1 MSAIPE
7 ISLRERIR
15 INLVSAMEEAG
26 LTQVQF
32 AEKLGI
38 SKGTVNNWV
47 RGNNSPDVDM
57 VPKICN
63 VLNIPVLFLYSPTKL
78 EPIEKSK
85 KSPPCSGEAMK
96 LAKDYDGMDRHGQ
109 EIVRLVADKE
119 LERLRTEPAVK
130 PAAPEESKV
139 VRFSIPGFSL
149 PMSAG
154 TGEEAGQEYPENYT
168 LVKEPPRGT
177 SYIARVSGH
186 SMEPTFNDGDLLFV
200 HACDEI
206 PVGEIGAFFMDGQQ
220 WIKELGDGAL
230 ISHNP
235 EYTPRPMTEDI
246 RCQGL
251 VLGVCDESYLE

>member
-1 MSAIPE
+1 MAFYDRLKEARTKKKLTQEKLAHE
-7 ISLRERIR
+7 IGVAKSTYTGYEKGNSEPNMLVLSKLMDVLDVDANFLFQDESRIR
-15 INLVSAMEEAG
+15 YDTHATPAEMEHLVKKYRSLDQYGKEAVDSILDVECRRCKAAEE
-26 LTQVQF
+26 
-32 AEKLGI
+32 
-38 SKGTVNNWV
+38 
-47 RGNNSPDVDM
+47 
-57 VPKICN
+57 
-63 VLNIPVLFLYSPTKL
+63 TKTPL
-78 EPIEKSK
+78 
-85 KSPPCSGEAMK
+85 
-96 LAKDYDGMDRHGQ
+96 
-109 EIVRLVADKE
+109 
-119 LERLRTEPAVK
+119 
-130 PAAPEESKV
+130 PEEERV

-186 SMEPTFNDGDLLFV
+186 SMEPTFNDGNLLFV

-206 PVGEIGAFFMDGQQ
+206 PVGKIGAFFMDGQQ

-235 EYTPRPMTEDI
+235 EYAPRLMTEDI

-251 VLGVCDESYLE
+251 VLGVCDESYIE

>member
-1 MSAIPE
+1 MDFGESITQ
-7 ISLRERIR
+7 IR
-15 INLVSAMEEAG
+15 KSKGITRKE
-26 LTQVQF
+26 F
-32 AEKLGI
+32 AEQLGI
-38 SKGTVNNWV
+38 PYTTLRNYETGQREPGHKLLIKMASMLSVSVDTLI
-47 RGNNSPDVDM
+47 GNQV
-57 VPKICN
+57 K
-63 VLNIPVLFLYSPTKL
+63 K
-78 EPIEKSK
+78 E

-119 LERLRTEPAVK
+119 LERLRTESAVK
-130 PAAPEESKV
+130 PAVPEGSKV

-200 HACDEI
+200 HACEKI
-206 PVGEIGAFFMDGQQ
+206 PVGKIGAFFMDGQQ
-220 WIKELGDGAL
+220 WIKELGEDVL

-235 EYTPRPMTEDI
+235 EFDPRPFVEGV

-251 VLGVCDESYLE
+251 VLGVCDDSYLE